1 VAKGIRAELYPDAA
15 KLKKQFDFA
24 DKKQI
29 PFMAMVGTNELA
41 ADAIPVKNLATGAQ
55 EVKNLEEIIA
65 LVRG

>member
-1 VAKGIRAELYPDAA
+1 
-15 KLKKQFDFA
+15 
-24 DKKQI
+24 
-29 PFMAMVGTNELA
+29 MVGTNELA